1 MSKLKT
7 EYTVKMNY
15 VGYEENDN
23 FTQEELNEVS
33 AKWTEEIKQEF
44 LENLNETFDK
54 CETEVKEVFAEL
66 KITIVE

>member
-1 MSKLKT
+1 MSKLKM
-7 EYTVKMNY
+7 EYTVNIKY
-15 VGYEENDN
+15 IGYEENDD

-33 AKWTEEIKQEF
+33 AKMTEEIKQEF
-44 LENLNETFDK
+44 LEALDETFNK